1 MKKVYL
7 LLLTLIAIT
16 TFKQDAV
23 AQAAGALPVVL
34 VGFSTNLTNNNKI
47 TISWTTQQE
56 VNTDCFNVEKS
67 NDGIAWN
74 CIATVKATGNSAVP
88 VTYNAEDMFP
98 LKGSNF
104 YRIAIKSQSG
114 AIGRTITKNVRVS
127 TPCSIAIYPNP
138 STNIVNIS
146 LGEIP
151 PVDWSLSLVNSMGQI
166 IFQKKYNRLLTTTS
180 LAVNNY
186 LNGNYILE
194 INDGKSRHS
203 NTLMIN
209 HH

>member
-1 MKKVYL
+1 M
-7 LLLTLIAIT
+7 LLTLVAIT
-16 TFKQDAV
+16 IPKQDAMS
-23 AQAAGALPVVL
+23 QAIAGSLPVVL
-34 VGFSTNLTNNNKI
+34 VGFSTNLTSNNKI
-47 TISWTTQQE
+47 AISWTTQQE

-67 NDGIAWN
+67 NDGIAWE
-74 CIATVKATGNSAVP
+74 CIATVKATGNSAIP
-88 VTYNAEDMFP
+88 VTYNAEDLFP

-114 AIGRTITKNVRVS
+114 DIGRTITKNVRVTS
-127 TPCSIAIYPNP
+127 LCAVAIYPNP
-138 STNIVNIS
+138 STNVINIS
-146 LGEIP
+146 LAEIP
-151 PVDWSLSLVNSMGQI
+151 AVDWKLSLVNSAGQI

-180 LAVNNY
+180 LSVTNY

-194 INDGKSRHS
+194 IDDGKSRHS